1 MNLRIAGYCIASFLA
16 GTALT
21 LKLAQARMP
30 MTEDSASST
39 VIAITPAQH
48 QALEAR
54 HEMDRWLDD
63 ELLFREG
70 LRRGYALDD
79 LIVRRELQRRAREA
93 LLAEHPPQAPSDAA
107 LQVYLEQH
115 AERYQAPARYT
126 FEQVYLSR
134 GAHGVQLEADALA
147 LGAKLRAKPE
157 GFTGLGDPFPNGAR
171 RVAVSAAQIVS
182 EFGLA
187 FAQGVTQLPA
197 DGWHGPLASAL
208 GAHWVRLERIEP
220 GRPLALAEIR
230 ARVATDYAESE
241 KQEALRLALAA
252 LRGRYRVVDDPSA
265 VSVTR
270 RVTDESEIP

>member
-21 LKLAQARMP
+21 LKLARAYAP
-30 MTEDSASST
+30 TGESGGSST

-79 LIVRRELQRRAREA
+79 LIVRRELQRRARET
-93 LLAEHPPQAPSDAA
+93 LLAEHPVPAASDAV
-107 LQVYLEQH
+107 LQTYLEQH
-115 AERYQAPARYT
+115 ADRYQAPALYT

-134 GAHGVQLEADALA
+134 GAHGAQLEADALA
-147 LGAKLRAKPE
+147 LGARLRANPD
-157 GFTGLGDPFPNGAR
+157 GFAKLGDPFPNGGR
-171 RVAVSAAQIVS
+171 RVAVSAARIVS
-182 EFGLA
+182 EFGLV

-197 DGWHGPLASAL
+197 DGWHGPMASAL

-220 GRPLALAEIR
+220 GRPLALAEVR
-230 ARVATDYAESE
+230 ARVATDYAEAE
-241 KQEALRLALAA
+241 KQDALRLALAS

-265 VSVTR
+265 VSITR
-270 RVTDESEIP
+270 RVTDENEIP

>member
-39 VIAITPAQH
+39 VIAITPVQH

-93 LLAEHPPQAPSDAA
+93 LLAEHPPQVASDEA
-107 LQVYLEQH
+107 LQAYLDQH
-115 AERYQAPARYT
+115 ADHYQAPARYT

-134 GAHGVQLEADALA
+134 GAHGAQLEADALA
-147 LGAKLRAKPE
+147 LGTKLRANPE
-157 GFTGLGDPFPNGAR
+157 GFAGLGDPFPNGAR
-171 RVAVSAAQIVS
+171 RVGVSAARIVS
-182 EFGLA
+182 EFGLV

-197 DGWHGPLASAL
+197 DGWHGPIPSAL

-220 GRPLALAEIR
+220 GRTLALAEVR

-241 KQEALRLALAA
+241 KQEVLRLALAS

-265 VSVTR
+265 ISITR